1 MGRAVGIQQL
11 PGVVRWLVRQ
21 EIDMWRSLFL
31 WLGRRRPG
39 LRPGV
44 TAYPYVAIVRPAL
57 WAFIVGSAIEVLA
70 VHLLLQRWP
79 AIQLPALVLG
89 IWGLLWMLGMLGAVT
104 VYPHLVGD
112 DGVRLRHGSAVDLP
126 IAWTDIASVRSTR
139 HDYEGMRR
147 IRVEEGDSPV
157 VALTQLGQTNVE
169 IRLHA
174 ALTPALA
181 RGRTGVSSV
190 RVYADDARALVS
202 ALRAGAVESP
212 RATP

>member
-1 MGRAVGIQQL
+1 MTGA
-11 PGVVRWLVRQ
+11 VRWLVRL

-31 WLGRRRPG
+31 WLARRRPG

-57 WAFIVGSAIEVLA
+57 WAFIIGSAIEVLA

-89 IWGLLWMLGMLGAVT
+89 IWGVLWMLGMLAGVT
-104 VYPHLVGD
+104 VYPHLVGP
-112 DGVRLRHGSAVDLP
+112 DGVRLRSGGGTEVPL
-126 IAWTDIASVRSTR
+126 AWSDIASVKPVR
-139 HDYEGMRR
+139 HDFEGIRR
-147 IRVEEGDSPV
+147 IRSEDDWL
-157 VALTQLGQTNVE
+157 ALLQLNQTNVE
-169 IRLHA
+169 IQLHT
-174 ALTPALA
+174 ALAPALA

-202 ALRAGAVESP
+202 ALRAGIVESP
-212 RATP
+212 RVTP